1 MSMSI
6 GERILTLRKTK
17 AISQGDLAKQLGVS
31 RQAVSKW
38 ENDQSSPDT
47 LNLIKLADLLETEV
61 SYLATGRSEIK
72 PPPPIVINAVSKWE
86 NDQSSP
92 DTLNLIKLADL
103 LETEVSYLATGRS
116 EIKPPPPIVINLLS
130 KVEHVPPPPVRS
142 SPAVRRTP
150 PPIRWNPRFLLL
162 LGGGCFLVGVL
173 LGALLF

>member
-1 MSMSI
+1 MLIFIEGKLSMSI

-31 RQAVSKW
+31 RQ
-38 ENDQSSPDT
+38 
-47 LNLIKLADLLETEV
+47 
-61 SYLATGRSEIK
+61 
-72 PPPPIVINAVSKWE
+72 AVSKWE

>member
-1 MSMSI
+1 MLIFIEEMLSMSI

-31 RQAVSKW
+31 RQ
-38 ENDQSSPDT
+38 
-47 LNLIKLADLLETEV
+47 
-61 SYLATGRSEIK
+61 
-72 PPPPIVINAVSKWE
+72 AVSKWE

>member
-1 MSMSI
+1 MSI

-72 PPPPIVINAVSKWE
+72 PS
-86 NDQSSP
+86 
-92 DTLNLIKLADL
+92 
-103 LETEVSYLATGRS
+103 
-116 EIKPPPPIVINLLS
+116 PPIVINLLS

>member
-1 MSMSI
+1 MSI

-72 PPPPIVINAVSKWE
+72 PPPPIVIN
-86 NDQSSP
+86 
-92 DTLNLIKLADL
+92 
-103 LETEVSYLATGRS
+103 
-116 EIKPPPPIVINLLS
+116 LLS
-130 KVEHVPPPPVRS
+130 KVEHVPSPPVRS
-142 SPAVRRTP
+142 SSAVRHTP

>member
-1 MSMSI
+1 MSI

-31 RQAVSKW
+31 RQ
-38 ENDQSSPDT
+38 
-47 LNLIKLADLLETEV
+47 
-61 SYLATGRSEIK
+61 
-72 PPPPIVINAVSKWE
+72 AVSKWE

>member
-1 MSMSI
+1 MLSMSI

-17 AISQGDLAKQLGVS
+17 SISQGDLAKQLGVS
-31 RQAVSKW
+31 RQ
-38 ENDQSSPDT
+38 
-47 LNLIKLADLLETEV
+47 
-61 SYLATGRSEIK
+61 
-72 PPPPIVINAVSKWE
+72 AVSKWE

>member
-1 MSMSI
+1 MSI

-72 PPPPIVINAVSKWE
+72 PPA
-86 NDQSSP
+86 
-92 DTLNLIKLADL
+92 
-103 LETEVSYLATGRS
+103 
-116 EIKPPPPIVINLLS
+116 PIVINLLS
-130 KVEHVPPPPVRS
+130 KEEHVPPPPVRS

>member
-1 MSMSI
+1 MSI

-61 SYLATGRSEIK
+61 SYLATGRSEI
-72 PPPPIVINAVSKWE
+72 N
-86 NDQSSP
+86 
-92 DTLNLIKLADL
+92 
-103 LETEVSYLATGRS
+103 
-116 EIKPPPPIVINLLS
+116 PPPPIVINLLS

>member
-6 GERILTLRKTK
+6 GERILTLRKAK
-17 AISQGDLAKQLGVS
+17 MISQGDLAKQLGVS

-72 PPPPIVINAVSKWE
+72 PPPPIVIN
-86 NDQSSP
+86 
-92 DTLNLIKLADL
+92 
-103 LETEVSYLATGRS
+103 
-116 EIKPPPPIVINLLS
+116 LLS
-130 KVEHVPPPPVRS
+130 KEEFMPPPLVRS

-150 PPIRWNPRFLLL
+150 PPVRWNPRFLIV
-162 LGGGCFLVGVL
+162 LGGGCFLLGVL
-173 LGALLF
+173 VGAVLF

>member
-1 MSMSI
+1 MSI

-17 AISQGDLAKQLGVS
+17 SISQGDLAKQLGVS
-31 RQAVSKW
+31 RQ
-38 ENDQSSPDT
+38 
-47 LNLIKLADLLETEV
+47 
-61 SYLATGRSEIK
+61 
-72 PPPPIVINAVSKWE
+72 AVSKWE

>member
-1 MSMSI
+1 MSI

-72 PPPPIVINAVSKWE
+72 PPPPIVIN
-86 NDQSSP
+86 
-92 DTLNLIKLADL
+92 
-103 LETEVSYLATGRS
+103 
-116 EIKPPPPIVINLLS
+116 LLS

-150 PPIRWNPRFLLL
+150 PPIRWNPMFLLL

>member
-1 MSMSI
+1 MSI

-47 LNLIKLADLLETEV
+47 LNLIKLADLLET
-61 SYLATGRSEIK
+61 
-72 PPPPIVINAVSKWE
+72 
-86 NDQSSP
+86 D
-92 DTLNLIKLADL
+92 
-103 LETEVSYLATGRS
+103 VSYLATGRS

>member
-6 GERILTLRKTK
+6 GERILTLRKAK
-17 AISQGDLAKQLGVS
+17 MISQGDLAKQLGVS

-72 PPPPIVINAVSKWE
+72 PPA
-86 NDQSSP
+86 
-92 DTLNLIKLADL
+92 
-103 LETEVSYLATGRS
+103 
-116 EIKPPPPIVINLLS
+116 PIVINLLN
-130 KVEHVPPPPVRS
+130 KEDVRSSPALS

-150 PPIRWNPRFLLL
+150 PPVRWNPRFSIV
-162 LGGGCFLVGVL
+162 LGGGCFLLGVL
-173 LGALLF
+173 VGAVLF

>member
-1 MSMSI
+1 MSI

-47 LNLIKLADLLETEV
+47 LNLIKLADLLET
-61 SYLATGRSEIK
+61 
-72 PPPPIVINAVSKWE
+72 
-86 NDQSSP
+86 D
-92 DTLNLIKLADL
+92 
-103 LETEVSYLATGRS
+103 VSYLATGRS

-162 LGGGCFLVGVL
+162 LGGGCFLEGYS
-173 LGALLF
+173 LGHCYSKKEQEILEISCSFDI

>member
-6 GERILTLRKTK
+6 GERILTLRKAK
-17 AISQGDLAKQLGVS
+17 MISQGDLAKQLGVS

-72 PPPPIVINAVSKWE
+72 PPPPIVIN
-86 NDQSSP
+86 
-92 DTLNLIKLADL
+92 
-103 LETEVSYLATGRS
+103 
-116 EIKPPPPIVINLLS
+116 LLS
-130 KVEHVPPPPVRS
+130 KEEHMPPPPVRS

-150 PPIRWNPRFLLL
+150 SPIRWNPRFLLL

>member
-1 MSMSI
+1 MSI

-47 LNLIKLADLLETEV
+47 LNLIKLADLLDTEV

-72 PPPPIVINAVSKWE
+72 PPA
-86 NDQSSP
+86 
-92 DTLNLIKLADL
+92 
-103 LETEVSYLATGRS
+103 
-116 EIKPPPPIVINLLS
+116 PIVINLLS

>member
-1 MSMSI
+1 MLIFIEEKLSMSI

-31 RQAVSKW
+31 RQ
-38 ENDQSSPDT
+38 
-47 LNLIKLADLLETEV
+47 
-61 SYLATGRSEIK
+61 
-72 PPPPIVINAVSKWE
+72 AVSKWE

>member
-72 PPPPIVINAVSKWE
+72 PPA
-86 NDQSSP
+86 
-92 DTLNLIKLADL
+92 
-103 LETEVSYLATGRS
+103 
-116 EIKPPPPIVINLLS
+116 PIVINLLS

-142 SPAVRRTP
+142 SPAIRRTP
-150 PPIRWNPRFLLL
+150 ASIRWNPRFLLL
-162 LGGGCFLVGVL
+162 LGGGCFLIGVL

>member
-1 MSMSI
+1 MSI

-72 PPPPIVINAVSKWE
+72 PPA
-86 NDQSSP
+86 
-92 DTLNLIKLADL
+92 
-103 LETEVSYLATGRS
+103 
-116 EIKPPPPIVINLLS
+116 PIVINLLS